1 MSIEALVPSF
11 QKRLKVTTS
20 DRSDGGQICLR
31 VGDIEAI
38 QPRGPPYTLPFW
50 SVKEGVGVTG
60 AVPEAK
66 FTNKLVPLGPGS
78 DGRGGC
84 GVLFTFSE
92 VEVASEYSKEG
103 VEVGEGLPE
112 KANLEDHEFIGGG
125 GEETDVE

>member
-1 MSIEALVPSF
+1 MRYRSGPTE
-11 QKRLKVTTS
+11 RTT
-20 DRSDGGQICLR
+20 L
-31 VGDIEAI
+31 
-38 QPRGPPYTLPFW
+38 YTIPFW

-78 DGRGGC
+78 DGGGGS

-112 KANLEDHEFIGGG
+112 KANLVLLHREFIGGW